1 MISRSNSSLRLA
13 GLALAGALVC
23 TGTALAAPHAY
34 VVNAYS
40 HTVSVVDLGTGAT
53 VANVPTWDGY
63 APNAGREPK
72 DVLVD
77 PRSGRVFAAAR
88 AKLAHFEGFTN
99 NLADDLT
106 IQDEASGLALDDAG
120 RRLFVCHEQIGS
132 YPNGFVTRVPISGAG
147 MPGSPQ
153 QFEVPGVPDLRAI
166 AWDKLNRR
174 VYVVDDDGPIART
187 GADNMSF
194 TRMMNV
200 SAPNPGGI
208 LADPSG
214 GIWVTS
220 RGTPA
225 ILVRIRE
232 NGTST
237 SYAIPNM
244 NVHPRGMSWDRMG
257 NILIAVDDASV
268 VKRFNP
274 ASGAFSDAMSTEA
287 RPYDVAMTFA
297 GNMVSANRKGDMV
310 AGSVTLDGQTRA
322 TTQIESIAID
332 VHNPHLT
339 PDKTAHSFCYN
350 RTGDRSSYRFT
361 LRNTRMDGARMDL
374 GPIQIGGMN
383 PGNYALVGSNGCAG
397 ARLNSGDTCQFT
409 LEFTAS
415 GPSNQPPPL
424 FGGSYQVPYW
434 PAEASVAS
442 TDGQSAARISLRGG
456 LSLNPCTPLPPLIVR
471 HPRYTLGGL

>member
-1 MISRSNSSLRLA
+1 MIRRSNSNLRRA

-23 TGTALAAPHAY
+23 AGPALAGPHAY

-40 HTVSVVDLGTGAT
+40 HTVSVVDLGSGAT

-77 PRSGRVFAAAR
+77 PRSGRVFVAAR

-99 NLADDLT
+99 NLADDLG

-132 YPNGFVTRVPISGAG
+132 HPNGFVTRVPISALG

-166 AWDKLNRR
+166 AWDKLDRR
-174 VYVVDDDGPIART
+174 VYVVDDDGTVART
-187 GADNMSF
+187 GSDDMTFGTLSG
-194 TRMMNV
+194 V

-214 GIWVTS
+214 GVWITS

-225 ILVRIRE
+225 VLVRIRE
-232 NGTST
+232 NGMATYHT
-237 SYAIPNM
+237 IPNM
-244 NVHPRGMSWDRMG
+244 KVHPRGMSWDRTG
-257 NILIAVDDASV
+257 KILIAVDDESV
-268 VKRFNP
+268 VKRFDP
-274 ASGAFSDAMSTEA
+274 ATGAFSGAMSTEA
-287 RPYDVAMTFA
+287 RPYDVAVTFA

-310 AGSVTLDGQTRA
+310 AGSVTMDGQTRA
-322 TTQIESIAID
+322 TTQVESIAID
-332 VHNPHLT
+332 VHNPHLM

-374 GPIQIGGMN
+374 APIQIGGMN
-383 PGNYALVGSNGCAG
+383 PGNYALVGSNTCAG

-409 LEFTAS
+409 LEFTAA
-415 GPSNQPPPL
+415 GPSSQPPPL
-424 FGGSYQVPYW
+424 FGGGYQVPYW
-434 PAEASVAS
+434 PAQASIAS
-442 TDGQSAARISLRGG
+442 TDGQSEARISLRGG
-456 LSLNPCTPLPPLIVR
+456 LSLNPCQPLPPLIVR
-471 HPRYTLGGL
+471 PPRFTLGGL